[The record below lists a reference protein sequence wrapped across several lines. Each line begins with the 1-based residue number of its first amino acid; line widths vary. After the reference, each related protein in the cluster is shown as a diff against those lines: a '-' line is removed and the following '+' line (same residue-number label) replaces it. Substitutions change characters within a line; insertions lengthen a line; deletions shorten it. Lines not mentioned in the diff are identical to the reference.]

1 MATQGTRVVMPE
13 PYTITFETYEVPEP
27 ARGQVLIACE
37 ASAISAGTELAVYT
51 GVHQWLS
58 DPTRSWPK
66 WPFVPGYSG
75 VGRIV
80 AVGEEVTHL
89 QVGDRVVWPS
99 RHETHAVVDV
109 SQPHALIFP
118 IAEHVPASVAA
129 FATLARF
136 PLAALV
142 QSETIIGQ
150 CVAVMGLGTIGQ
162 IALRLYAAAGA
173 YPLIGI
179 DGVSSRRALAEKIYG
194 VVALAPDDA
203 QLKDRLRAVNFGR
216 LPDIVVDA
224 TGFPDAVKM
233 AMNIVADGGRVVMVG
248 SPRGIAGDVDFYWD
262 LHGRSITLVG
272 AHGSAI
278 GWEPREKFPYTVPR
292 AMRLL
297 IHLLE
302 SGRLKLDEVISHF
315 VHAREARAMYDG
327 LLGDKERYHAVALHW
342 EKIEP

>member
-1 MATQGTRVVMPE
+1 MSATQRGTRVVMPE
-13 PYTITFETYEVPEP
+13 PYTIILETYDVPQP
-27 ARGQVLIACE
+27 ATGQVLIACE

-51 GVHQWLS
+51 GVHQWLG

-75 VGRIV
+75 VGRII
-80 AVGEEVTHL
+80 AVGDGVAHL
-89 QVGDRVVWPS
+89 KVGDRVIWPS
-99 RHETHAVVDV
+99 RHETHAVVDAAD
-109 SQPHALIFP
+109 PHALIFP
-118 IAEHVPASVAA
+118 IAEHVPAHIAA
-129 FATLARF
+129 FATLSRF

-142 QSETIIGQ
+142 QSETILGQ

-173 YPLIGI
+173 HPLIGI
-179 DGVSSRRALAEKIYG
+179 DGVAARRVLAEKVYG
-194 VVALAPDDA
+194 VRALDPANP
-203 QLKDRLRAVNFGR
+203 QLKEQLRALNFGQ

-224 TGFPDAVKM
+224 TGFPNAVKM

-278 GWEPREKFPYTVPR
+278 GWEPRDKFPYTVPR

-297 IHLLE
+297 THLLE
-302 SGRLKLDEVISHF
+302 SGQLRLDDIVSHCAQADEAKQV
-315 VHAREARAMYDG
+315 YDG
-327 LLGDKERYHAVALHW
+327 LLNDKEHYHAAALKW
-342 EKIEP
+342 S